1 MSYNK
6 TAVILFFNFF
16 LCKNSLFF
24 FILMSMNYSSYQAP
38 PFPCAFIW
46 RRLHSLT
53 GLWLVLFL
61 IEHLFTNSQAAL
73 FIGEDESGF
82 VRAVNSLK
90 NLPYLPVI
98 EIFLLGFPFLIHG
111 VWGIRYL
118 FTGEY
123 NSFPT
128 NGASP
133 SLPQYSRNHA
143 YTWQRI
149 TSWILFF
156 GVIAHVI
163 HMRFIEYPSSAR
175 LGTQHFYMIRLN
187 GDPGLYTL
195 SKRLGFELYD
205 SKQIETI
212 KERLTVQKNW
222 EEEQWLK
229 AVEKWPLNE
238 NQLVAVSPSFGIA
251 ELLIV
256 RDSFKSPLMIFLY
269 SSFVLAACFHAFNGL
284 WTFMISW
291 GITLTARSQYWM
303 RKLSTFLMVLLS
315 FLGLAAIWGS
325 YWLKD

>member
-1 MSYNK
+1 
-6 TAVILFFNFF
+6 
-16 LCKNSLFF
+16 
-24 FILMSMNYSSYQAP
+24 MNYSGYQSP

-61 IEHLFTNSQAAL
+61 IEHLLTNSQAAL
-73 FIGEDESGF
+73 FMGEDGSGF
-82 VRAVNSLK
+82 VRAVNFLK
-90 NLPYLPVI
+90 NLPYLPVL
-98 EIFLLGFPFLIHG
+98 EIFLLGLPFLIHG
-111 VWGIRYL
+111 FFGVRYL

-128 NGASP
+128 DGSTP

-143 YTWQRI
+143 YTWQRL

-156 GVIAHVI
+156 GVIAHVL
-163 HMRFIEYPSSAR
+163 HMRFVDYPTSAQ
-175 LGTQHFYMIRLN
+175 LGTQHLYIVRLN

-195 SKRLGFELYD
+195 SKRLGFDLYD
-205 SKQIETI
+205 SKQVGEI
-212 KERLTVQKNW
+212 KESPLTEQTKSPGEEPPIQEGLEAQKRQQNR
-222 EEEQWLK
+222 QWLK
-229 AVEKWPLNE
+229 ALEKWPLNE
-238 NQLVAVSPSFGIA
+238 SQLIAVSPSFGIA

-303 RKLSTFLMVLLS
+303 RKLSTFLMILLS
-315 FLGLAAIWGS
+315 FLGLVAIWGS
-325 YWLKD
+325 YWLNLKD